1 MGDRIRKEKDSE
13 RIRKKNY
20 QITKLINNIQYR
32 IVDNTG
38 SLFKI
43 DWIVLERNREIE
55 KKKLKNSSSLWKF
68 LLFLCD

>member
-55 KKKLKNSSSLWKF
+55 KKI
-68 LLFLCD
+68 

>member
-43 DWIVLERNREIE
+43 D
-55 KKKLKNSSSLWKF
+55 
-68 LLFLCD
+68 